1 MGIVVLGV
9 GTNHLFRATG
19 VDSAVFGDVIVV
31 TDGFETTSL
40 MTGFKVF
47 NGEIAVGSGGRAVDD
62 D

>member
-1 MGIVVLGV
+1 MGIVVFGV
-9 GTNHLFRATG
+9 STDHLFGATG

-31 TDGFETTSL
+31 AYTLEATGL

-47 NGEIAVGSGGRAVDD
+47 NGEVTVGSGGRAVDD